1 MIRDK
6 RIAVSLGS
14 AAAVLALVAVA
25 QYAGVGSGYS
35 LDEPDSTDGG
45 GTTTVAALGGEPVR
59 LPPWTEYGEVLARPL
74 FNESRAPELQVSTTV
89 VDPAAA
95 GNANPLNATLS
106 GVIISGDIRLALVTD
121 NAKGETFDVRVGQPL
136 EGDQSGWTLVELG
149 PRGAV
154 FEGVG
159 LGRQS
164 LELETDAKGA
174 VPGAAPPPVPAPV
187 AAQVPAQVP
196 AQAAAPAQ
204 AVAPAPQQS
213 AGVVSSS
220 GLILPPP
227 QGGAPQNAQ
236 TAGDGGAA
244 DAAQQVANADEIRKR
259 IEERRRQLREEA
271 QRMLQQQTQTP

>member
-35 LDEPDSTDGG
+35 LDEPDSADGG

-59 LPPWTEYGEVLARPL
+59 LPPWSEYGEVLARPL
-74 FNESRAPELQVSTTV
+74 FNESRAPELQASTAA

-106 GVIISGDIRLALVTD
+106 GVIISGDVRLALVTD

-164 LELETDAKGA
+164 LELETDAKGS
-174 VPGAAPPPVPAPV
+174 VPGAAPPPPAPAPV
-187 AAQVPAQVP
+187 AAQVPV
-196 AQAAAPAQ
+196 QAAAPAQ
-204 AVAPAPQQS
+204 AAAPPPPPPQP
-213 AGVVSSS
+213 AGIVTNT
-220 GLILPPP
+220 GLVLPPP
-227 QGGAPQNAQ
+227 GGVPQNAQ
-236 TAGDGGAA
+236 PAADGGAA

-259 IEERRRQLREEA
+259 IEDRRRQLREEA
-271 QRMLQQQTQTP
+271 QRMLQQQNQTP

>member
-14 AAAVLALVAVA
+14 TAAALALAAVA
-25 QYAGVGSGYS
+25 QYAGVGSNYS
-35 LDEPDSTDGG
+35 LDEPDPADAG
-45 GTTTVAALGGEPVR
+45 GTTAVAALGGEPVR

-74 FNESRAPELQVSTTV
+74 FNESRAPELQASTAA

-95 GNANPLNATLS
+95 GNAQPLNATLS
-106 GVIISGDIRLALVTD
+106 GVIISGEVKLALVTD
-121 NAKGETFDVRVGQPL
+121 NAKGETFRVRVGQPL

-164 LELETDAKGA
+164 LELETDAKGSA
-174 VPGAAPPPVPAPV
+174 PGAAPPPAPVPAVAQAPV
-187 AAQVPAQVP
+187 
-196 AQAAAPAQ
+196 QAAAPAP
-204 AVAPAPQQS
+204 AAASAPPTPPAQP
-213 AGVVSSS
+213 GGIVSST
-220 GLILPPP
+220 GLVLPPP
-227 QGGAPQNAQ
+227 SGAAPQPAQ
-236 TAGDGGAA
+236 PAVDGGTA

-271 QRMLQQQTQTP
+271 QRMLQQQNQTP

>member
-14 AAAVLALVAVA
+14 AAAALALVAVA

-35 LDEPDSTDGG
+35 LDEPDSADGG

-59 LPPWTEYGEVLARPL
+59 LPPWSEYGEVLARPL
-74 FNESRAPELQVSTTV
+74 FNESRAPELQASTTA

-106 GVIISGDIRLALVTD
+106 GVIISGDVRLALVTD

-164 LELETDAKGA
+164 LELETDAKGS
-174 VPGAAPPPVPAPV
+174 VPGAAPPPPAPAPV
-187 AAQVPAQVP
+187 AAQVPV
-196 AQAAAPAQ
+196 QAAAPAQ
-204 AVAPAPQQS
+204 AAAPPPPPPQP
-213 AGVVSSS
+213 AGIVTNT
-220 GLILPPP
+220 GLVLPPP
-227 QGGAPQNAQ
+227 GGVPQNAQ
-236 TAGDGGAA
+236 PAADGGAA

-259 IEERRRQLREEA
+259 IEDRRRQLREEA
-271 QRMLQQQTQTP
+271 QRMLQQQNQTP